1 MTKTPLYLARNSP
14 APSSTTE
21 SSLSAFR
28 NHSGVGAPGRAKA
41 ETCEP
46 LKGSK
51 RLLNL
56 IEHFAVL
63 CCSPE
68 AGKESE
74 LRR

>member
-1 MTKTPLYLARNSP
+1 VRGQCT
-14 APSSTTE
+14 
-21 SSLSAFR
+21 
-28 NHSGVGAPGRAKA
+28 KA

-56 IEHFAVL
+56 VEHFAVL
-63 CCSPE
+63 CYSDG

-74 LRR
+74 LAE